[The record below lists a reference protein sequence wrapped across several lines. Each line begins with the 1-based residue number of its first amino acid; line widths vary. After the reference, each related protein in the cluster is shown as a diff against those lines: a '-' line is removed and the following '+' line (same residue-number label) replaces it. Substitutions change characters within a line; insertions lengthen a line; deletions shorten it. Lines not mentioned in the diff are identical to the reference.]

1 MSFLVDTNIC
11 SAHLKGDRKVTR
23 RFLQYSG
30 RIHISVITLGELY
43 TWTFRAKSLPSRRV
57 DLERM
62 LVACQILPL
71 DEQIAVRFGEVRA
84 ALFDQGTPVATADL
98 FIATTALVHDLT
110 LVTHNTSDFA
120 KIPALRLDD
129 WT

>member
-23 RFLQYSG
+23 RFFNISG
-30 RIHISVITLGELY
+30 RIHISVIKLGELY

-98 FIATTALVHDLT
+98 FIVTTALVHDLT